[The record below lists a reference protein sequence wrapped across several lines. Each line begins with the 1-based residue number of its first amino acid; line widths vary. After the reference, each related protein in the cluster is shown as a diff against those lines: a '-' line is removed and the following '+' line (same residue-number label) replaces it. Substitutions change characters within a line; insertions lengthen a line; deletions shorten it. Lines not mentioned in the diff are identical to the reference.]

1 MYANVWA
8 FGGRDLLKLYWSL
21 LKEELYTK
29 GKYPNVKRENIWN
42 IVYCSANHILKFRE
56 DLMFFLLTID
66 PSLNNNQERLL
77 STTTLILFAYW
88 YKCTI
93 FGFNWQTYT
102 EVWQLTWYF
111 QFILSVVSSCQQ
123 VWLICHVH
131 LLQLLNFNCTHR
143 CHWRTRC
150 LSFLSVQLKMHHR
163 ISP

>member
-1 MYANVWA
+1 
-8 FGGRDLLKLYWSL
+8 
-21 LKEELYTK
+21 
-29 GKYPNVKRENIWN
+29 
-42 IVYCSANHILKFRE
+42 
-56 DLMFFLLTID
+56 MFFLLTID
-66 PSLNNNQERLL
+66 PSLNNNKQRLL

-143 CHWRTRC
+143 CHWRTGC
-150 LSFLSVQLKMHHR
+150 LSFLAVQLKMHHR
-163 ISP
+163 ISPKQHQNSLQLLNFQCEIVCLWREGKHKIPSLSCTRTRVHSLRFFRFVYFSIQ